1 VPECARLNIT
11 KATQLPEKQ
20 GDCKMSNKLKTPYTE
35 INGEKHITFP
45 SGLAK
50 LMAHQE
56 VINNPA
62 KVKTKEP
69 LNVTSQ
75 IEEFFKKGGTIK
87 EIPPTD
93 RSVPEW
99 TWWQDNYPKNYRR

>member
-1 VPECARLNIT
+1 
-11 KATQLPEKQ
+11 
-20 GDCKMSNKLKTPYTE
+20 MSNKLKVPYNE

-56 VINNPA
+56 VINNPD

-69 LNVTSQ
+69 LNVASQ
-75 IEEFFKKGGTIK
+75 IEEFFKTGGTIKNGTSLFLILLQEFFKTGGTIK

-93 RSVPEW
+93 RSMPEW